1 MATKIKPVREEAY
14 RLLAEC
20 IRSDQLS
27 ARQVQ
32 EEMEADPEFKEWY
45 LKTYPQNLNFCSS
58 ARVS

>member
-1 MATKIKPVREEAY
+1 MIKDEF

-32 EEMEADPEFKEWY
+32 EHLKDEEFRRYYVTKYINKEAKE
-45 LKTYPQNLNFCSS
+45 K
-58 ARVS
+58 

>member
-1 MATKIKPVREEAY
+1 MKKIKGKKMKTNEDTY

-32 EEMEADPEFKEWY
+32 EELKADPEFKKWY
-45 LKTYPQNLNFCSS
+45 IKRYIH
-58 ARVS
+58 

>member
-1 MATKIKPVREEAY
+1 MTSKERKVVRETAY
-14 RLLAEC
+14 KTLAEC

-45 LKTYPQNLNFCSS
+45 LKTYSQNEMYKIE
-58 ARVS
+58 RT

>member
-1 MATKIKPVREEAY
+1 MKKTKEEAY

-20 IRSDQLS
+20 IRSDQLT

-45 LKTYPQNLNFCSS
+45 LKTYSQNEMYKIE
-58 ARVS
+58 RT

>member
-1 MATKIKPVREEAY
+1 MKKTKEEAY

-45 LKTYPQNLNFCSS
+45 SNKYLK
-58 ARVS
+58 

>member
-1 MATKIKPVREEAY
+1 MKTNEKSLREKGY
-14 RLLAEC
+14 QLLAEC

-45 LKTYPQNLNFCSS
+45 LKTYPQNEMYKIE
-58 ARVS
+58 RT

>member
-1 MATKIKPVREEAY
+1 MKTNEDTY

-32 EEMEADPEFKEWY
+32 EELEADPKFKEWY
-45 LKTYPQNLNFCSS
+45 FKRFLKNFQST
-58 ARVS
+58 R

>member
-1 MATKIKPVREEAY
+1 MKKIKGKKMKTNEDTY

-32 EEMEADPEFKEWY
+32 EELEADPEFKEWY
-45 LKTYPQNLNFCSS
+45 FKRFLKNFQST
-58 ARVS
+58 R

>member
-1 MATKIKPVREEAY
+1 MKIDKLKEKSY

-32 EEMEADPEFKEWY
+32 AELDADPEFREWY
-45 LKTYPQNLNFCSS
+45 TKRYIN
-58 ARVS
+58 

>member
-1 MATKIKPVREEAY
+1 MITKSKEEAY

-45 LKTYPQNLNFCSS
+45 LKTYPQNEMYKIE
-58 ARVS
+58 RT

>member
-1 MATKIKPVREEAY
+1 MKMKTNELKEKGYE
-14 RLLAEC
+14 LLAEC

-45 LKTYPQNLNFCSS
+45 AKKYLK
-58 ARVS
+58 